1 MTAHLSADQFARYLA
16 RTLTRAELLTVHDHL
31 ETCPDC
37 RATLAEA
44 ALAQQTSVA
53 IPLLADFR
61 SAHLLEDE
69 MTAFVAGRMPQPE
82 LVAATAHLAECAEC
96 RDSVAAMES
105 VRSEAAVSP
114 IRRRR
119 PAPNWISTAGS
130 AAAIL
135 LISALLYFRAAETRR
150 TSSVPIVASLKDAG
164 RTIDLSADGTL
175 HGLPAVTPEELTW
188 VRDALEQGI
197 LPAGPHIF
205 ADSPGTLRAP
215 GGSSKPEFSLTRP
228 LNTTVLADRP
238 DFVWEPG
245 RDVTAY
251 EVVVTNEALEP
262 LARSGRI
269 QMTHW
274 QPDTGLPR
282 GVILLWQV
290 RAWRGETMVS
300 VPAPPAPAA
309 RFEIAGQDAAG
320 RIAQLRASAHPS
332 HLLIAILC
340 AHEGLQAE
348 EAKELQILAAENPGL
363 KLR

>member
-1 MTAHLSADQFARYLA
+1 M
-16 RTLTRAELLTVHDHL
+16 
-31 ETCPDC
+31 
-37 RATLAEA
+37 
-44 ALAQQTSVA
+44 
-53 IPLLADFR
+53 
-61 SAHLLEDE
+61 
-69 MTAFVAGRMPQPE
+69 
-82 LVAATAHLAECAEC
+82 
-96 RDSVAAMES
+96 
-105 VRSEAAVSP
+105 
-114 IRRRR
+114 
-119 PAPNWISTAGS
+119 
-130 AAAIL
+130 
-135 LISALLYFRAAETRR
+135 
-150 TSSVPIVASLKDAG
+150 
-164 RTIDLSADGTL
+164 
-175 HGLPAVTPEELTW
+175 
-188 VRDALEQGI
+188 
-197 LPAGPHIF
+197 
-205 ADSPGTLRAP
+205 
-215 GGSSKPEFSLTRP
+215 
-228 LNTTVLADRP
+228 LADRP

-274 QPDTGLPR
+274 QPDTALPR